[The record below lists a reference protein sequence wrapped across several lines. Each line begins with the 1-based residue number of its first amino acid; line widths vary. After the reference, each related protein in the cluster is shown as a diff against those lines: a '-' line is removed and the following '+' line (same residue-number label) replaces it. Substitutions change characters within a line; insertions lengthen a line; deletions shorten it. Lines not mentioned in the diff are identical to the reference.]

1 MRICCLRT
9 FHPTEVPW
17 KQVLYP
23 YLCAM
28 KKIFHLSTCN
38 TNQKILKEWKP
49 GKDYTLQ
56 NIKEKNISSA
66 ELDYAARVLGSYEA
80 LFSRRALKY
89 KSMGLAEKDLTE
101 KDYRKLILSE
111 YTFLKRPVMINGK
124 DVFAGSAK
132 AAVDGAKKSMRTVNG

>member
-1 MRICCLRT
+1 
-9 FHPTEVPW
+9 
-17 KQVLYP
+17 
-23 YLCAM
+23 M

-56 NIKEKNISSA
+56 NIKEKNISAA

-132 AAVDGAKKSMRTVNG
+132 AAVDGAKKSMRTVNDEGRKVKGAKVEGGREEGRREKRK